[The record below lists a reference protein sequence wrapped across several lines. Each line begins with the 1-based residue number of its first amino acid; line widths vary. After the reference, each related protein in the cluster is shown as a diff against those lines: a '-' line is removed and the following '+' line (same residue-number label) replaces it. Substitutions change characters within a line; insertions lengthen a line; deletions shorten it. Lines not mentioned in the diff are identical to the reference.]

1 MKTSAKLLWIALS
14 IAAAV
19 SIAAVTQ
26 VFNPSEKVN
35 ALWIVTAAA
44 CFFVIMYR
52 FYSAFIAAKVLTLN
66 PRRTTPAIR
75 LNDGLDYDP
84 TNKWVLFGHHFAAIA
99 GAGPLIGP
107 MLAAQFGYLPGF
119 LWILIGA
126 ALAGAVHDMVILAAS
141 VRRNGRSLAQIA
153 KDEIGPVGGL
163 AAAVAILFIIIVALA
178 GLGLAV
184 VNALKQNPW
193 GAYTI
198 FLTIPIALLMGFY
211 LKWWRPGKV
220 VEVSIIGVPLLF
232 IAVCTGHFVP
242 GSFLAPFFNHPQ
254 EFIVIALAVYGFIAS
269 VLPVWMLLCPRDY
282 LSTYMKIGTILLLAL
297 GVVFMAPLIQMPA
310 VTKFAAGGGPII
322 PGKLFPFMFITIA
335 CGAISGFHALI
346 ASGTTPKMIMSE
358 KEVRLIG
365 YGAMLTEGFV
375 SVMALVAA
383 CILIPGDYFAI
394 NSVLD
399 FDALASLG
407 FPVDKIKELSVLVG
421 INVEHRPGG
430 AVSLAVGMSTI
441 LSHIPGMKHLMPYWF
456 NFALMFEALFILTT
470 VDAGTRVARFLL
482 QEFGGYVYKPIGRTR
497 WIPGNIIMS
506 ALVVTAWG
514 YLIYTGSVSTI
525 WPMFGVANQLLAAIA
540 LGVGTTVIIK
550 SGKVRFVWVTFV
562 PMCFMF
568 VTTLTAA
575 WQLTF
580 LFREK
585 AAAAQ
590 AAADVF
596 TFNLDALLMAC
607 MGALAVI
614 ALADMVYK
622 WYGWISGKRE
632 MTTTE
637 TPEIS
642 PADAGRQDDFN
653 QGAVFLH

>member
-1 MKTSAKLLWIALS
+1 LFEISSIFKYFYYVKTPSKIFWIFLS
-14 IAAAV
+14 IVAAV
-19 SIAAVTQ
+19 SIGFV
-26 VFNPSEKVN
+26 VRIVNPGEKVN
-35 ALWIVTAAA
+35 ALWLVTAAA
-44 CFFVIMYR
+44 CFYVIMYR
-52 FYSAFIAAKVLTLN
+52 FYSAFIAAKVLALD
-66 PRRTTPAIR
+66 PRHTTPAIR
-75 LNDGLDYDP
+75 LSDGLDYDP

-126 ALAGAVHDMVILAAS
+126 AFAGAVHDMVILTAS

-163 AAAVAILFIIIVALA
+163 AAAIAIIFIIIVALA

-184 VNALKQNPW
+184 VNALKHNPW

-198 FLTIPIALLMGFY
+198 FLTIPIALLMGCY
-211 LKWWRPGKV
+211 LRWLRPGKV
-220 VEVSIIGVPLLF
+220 AEVSLIGVPLL
-232 IAVCTGHFVP
+232 ILAVGTGHFIP
-242 GSFLAPFFNHPQ
+242 GSFLEPVFNHPQ
-254 EFIVIALAVYGFIAS
+254 KFIVIVLAAYGFIAS

-310 VTKFAAGGGPII
+310 LTKFAAGGGPII
-322 PGKLFPFMFITIA
+322 PGRLFPFMFITIA

-358 KEVRLIG
+358 GEIRFIG

-375 SVMALVAA
+375 SVMALIAA

-399 FDALASLG
+399 FDKLAALG
-407 FPVDKIKELSVLVG
+407 FPVDRIKDLSALVG

-441 LSHIPGMKHLMPYWF
+441 LSHIPGMKNLMPYWF

-482 QEFGGYVYKPIGRTR
+482 QELGGYVYKPLGQTR

-506 ALVVTAWG
+506 GLVVLAWG
-514 YLIYTGSVSTI
+514 YMIYTGSVSTI

-550 SGKVRFVWVTFV
+550 SGRLKYAWVTFI

-580 LFREK
+580 IFRAK
-585 AAAAQ
+585 AVAARI
-590 AAADVF
+590 AADIF
-596 TFNLDALLMAC
+596 TFNLDAVLVAC
-607 MGALAVI
+607 MGVLAVV
-614 ALADMVYK
+614 ALADMIYK
-622 WYGWISGKRE
+622 WYGWIAGIRE
-632 MTTTE
+632 MKTSE
-637 TPEIS
+637 VI
-642 PADAGRQDDFN
+642 G
-653 QGAVFLH
+653 